1 MDPTPTDHQAIASS
15 RRNPE
20 AFAAVFERHH
30 AALHDYLRRRV
41 GSTLADDLAAEV
53 FAQAFRVRDRY
64 RPLTGDARP
73 WLLGI
78 AGKLVARHRRAE
90 ARALAAMQREAAATQ
105 SRADSS
111 DSADVTGWLAAGLR
125 RLSRRDREALLLMAW
140 GELSYE
146 EIACALDIPVG
157 TVRSRI
163 HRARQKLARCEQT
176 ATTTLGEVHA

>member
-15 RRNPE
+15 RTNPE

-53 FAQAFRVRDRY
+53 FAQAFTVRDRY

-111 DSADVTGWLAAGLR
+111 DSADVAWLAAGLR
-125 RLSRRDREALLLMAW
+125 RLSPRDREALLLMAW

>member
-1 MDPTPTDHQAIASS
+1 MDPTPTDHHAIASS
-15 RRNPE
+15 RTNPE

-41 GSTLADDLAAEV
+41 GSSLADDLAAEV

-64 RPLTGDARP
+64 RPLTDDARP

-90 ARALAAMQREAAATQ
+90 ARALAALQREAAAAP
-105 SRADSS
+105 REAASS
-111 DSADVTGWLAAGLR
+111 DPADGACWLAAGLR
-125 RLSRRDREALLLMAW
+125 HLSRRDRDALLLMAW

-146 EIACALDIPVG
+146 EIGCALDIPVG

-163 HRARQKLARCEQT
+163 HRARQKLARCEQV

>member
-1 MDPTPTDHQAIASS
+1 MDSTPTDHAAIASS
-15 RRNPE
+15 VDTPD

-30 AALHDYLRRRV
+30 AAVHDFLRRRV
-41 GSTLADDLAAEV
+41 GPTLADDLAAEA

-64 RPLTGDARP
+64 RPLTEDARP

-78 AGKLVARHRRAE
+78 ANKLVARHRRAE
-90 ARALAAMQREAAATQ
+90 ARALAAWQRQAAVAAEHGAPGD
-105 SRADSS
+105 RAEV
-111 DSADVTGWLAAGLR
+111 AAWLVAGLR

-146 EIACALDIPVG
+146 EIGHALGIPVG

-163 HRARQKLARCEQT
+163 HRARQKLARCEQI
-176 ATTTLGEVHA
+176 ATTTLGEAHA